1 MEIALPPVRASH
13 YTDPEMKESEG
24 LYRSFRFLKKALLGV
39 AVVLVGLV
47 LFGYFFFMRHVDA
60 PKAWSAAD
68 RELQGDMLQYG
79 EKVQRK
85 AKVFMRRP
93 SDYYRGANGILYA
106 TNDRLIFIGVAP
118 GSKIESS
125 DAPPLILSQEFPND
139 TLLELKGTRLY
150 FLTAHGVRVTHP
162 GVPRGEFAASGG
174 QEAALDSLADY
185 VNTIHDAQRKEAARE
200 KRLREAVA
208 ALIKQPL
215 YYTVKRGDALSLIAT
230 KFDATPDQIRQ
241 WNQLEGDRVKIG
253 QRLLV
258 KPAKK

>member
-1 MEIALPPVRASH
+1 
-13 YTDPEMKESEG
+13 MKESEG
-24 LYRSFRFLKKALLGV
+24 LYRSFRFLKKALLGL
-39 AVVLVGLV
+39 ALVLVGLL

-118 GSKIESS
+118 GSKFENE
-125 DAPPLILSQEFPND
+125 DAPPMILSQEFPND
-139 TLLELKGTRLY
+139 TLLDLRGTRLY

-162 GVPRGEFAASGG
+162 GVPRGEFAAIRGE
-174 QEAALDSLADY
+174 EAALDSLADY
-185 VNTIHDAQRKEAARE
+185 VNSINAAQRKEAARE
-200 KRLREAVA
+200 KRLRQAVD

-215 YYTVKRGDALSLIAT
+215 YYTVKRGDAISLIA
-230 KFDATPDQIRQ
+230 KRFDATAEQIRQ

-258 KPAKK
+258 KPGKK

>member
-1 MEIALPPVRASH
+1 
-13 YTDPEMKESEG
+13 MKESEG
-24 LYRSFRFLKKALLGV
+24 LYRSFRFLKKALLGI
-39 AVVLVGLV
+39 AIVLIALL

-60 PKAWSAAD
+60 PKAWTAAD
-68 RELQGDMLQYG
+68 RELQGGMLQYG

-93 SDYYRGANGILYA
+93 SDYYRGASGLLYA

-118 GSKIESS
+118 GSKFEDA
-125 DAPPLILSQEFPND
+125 DAPPMIVSQEFPND
-139 TLLELKGTRLY
+139 TLLDVRGTRLY
-150 FLTAHGVRVTHP
+150 FLTAHGIRVSHP
-162 GVPRGEFAASGG
+162 GVPRAEFAANPGD
-174 QEAALDSLADY
+174 EAALDSLAEY
-185 VNTIHDAQRKEAARE
+185 VNAIHASQKKEAASER
-200 KRLREAVA
+200 RLRQAVD

-215 YYTVKRGDALSLIAT
+215 YYTVKRGDALSLIAR
-230 KFDATPDQIRQ
+230 KFDATVDQIRQ

>member
-1 MEIALPPVRASH
+1 
-13 YTDPEMKESEG
+13 MKESEG
-24 LYRSFRFLKKALLGV
+24 LYRSFRFLKKALLGL
-39 AVVLVGLV
+39 AVVLVGLL

-60 PKAWSAAD
+60 PKAWIAAD

-79 EKVQRK
+79 ERVQRK

-118 GSKIESS
+118 GSKFENE
-125 DAPPLILSQEFPND
+125 DAPPMILSQEFPND
-139 TLLELKGTRLY
+139 TLLDLRGTRLY
-150 FLTAHGVRVTHP
+150 LLTAHGIRVTHP
-162 GVPRGEFAASGG
+162 GVPRGEFAASAG
-174 QEAALDSLADY
+174 EDAALDSLADY
-185 VNTIHDAQRKEAARE
+185 VNSINAAQRTEAARE
-200 KRLREAVA
+200 KRLRQAVD

-241 WNQLEGDRVKIG
+241 WNQIEGDRVKIG

-258 KPAKK
+258 KPGKK